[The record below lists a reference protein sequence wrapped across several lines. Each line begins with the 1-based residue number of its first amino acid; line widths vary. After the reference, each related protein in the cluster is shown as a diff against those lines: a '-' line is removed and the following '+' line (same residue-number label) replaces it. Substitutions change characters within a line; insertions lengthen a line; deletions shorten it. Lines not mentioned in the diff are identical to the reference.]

1 MNALVISG
9 AAAALMLGGA
19 CVGIL
24 LRRHLPQHHL
34 NDHSKDVVRLGS
46 GLVATITALVLG
58 LLITSA
64 KNTYDMQRQEIRQI
78 AEKLVLQD
86 NQLKRYGPE
95 ARHAREL
102 QRQAVP
108 ALIGRIWGQ
117 RAVQSSTGAP
127 YQPGMEGDL
136 VFSAI
141 EALAPQNDVQRNLKF
156 RALATTSAITE
167 ARVLLFEEADAGLPA
182 ALLVVVIFWLTMLFA
197 GFTLFSPINMTSA
210 TVLAIIALSASGAI
224 FLILELNHPFSGLMQ
239 ISSVPFETRSAC
251 SVPDRQPQ
259 KIPAASPAAIAAPS
273 SSHCSTKAGCQG
285 PLQISGSW
293 TARQRR
299 PVRMVSTP
307 RRVPVPSLPA
317 RI

>member
-1 MNALVISG
+1 
-9 AAAALMLGGA
+9 
-19 CVGIL
+19 
-24 LRRHLPQHHL
+24 
-34 NDHSKDVVRLGS
+34 VRLGS

-86 NQLKRYGPE
+86 SQLKRYGPE

-117 RAVQSSTGAP
+117 RAVSSTGAP

-141 EALAPQNDVQRNLKF
+141 EALAPQNDVQRNLKLH
-156 RALATTSAITE
+156 ALATTSAITE
-167 ARVLLFEEADAGLPA
+167 ARVLLFEEVDAGLPT
-182 ALLVVVIFWLTMLFA
+182 ALLVVVVFWLTMLFA
-197 GFTLFSPINMTSA
+197 GFTLFSPINATSA

-224 FLILELNHPFSGLMQ
+224 FLTLELNHPFSGLMQ
-239 ISSVPFETRSAC
+239 ISS
-251 SVPDRQPQ
+251 
-259 KIPAASPAAIAAPS
+259 APIRD
-273 SSHCSTKAGCQG
+273 ALGVLG
-285 PLQISGSW
+285 P
-293 TARQRR
+293 
-299 PVRMVSTP
+299 
-307 RRVPVPSLPA
+307 
-317 RI
+317 

>member
-1 MNALVISG
+1 M
-9 AAAALMLGGA
+9 
-19 CVGIL
+19 
-24 LRRHLPQHHL
+24 
-34 NDHSKDVVRLGS
+34 RLGS

-108 ALIGRIWGQ
+108 ASDRAIWGQ

-167 ARVLLFEEADAGLPA
+167 ARVLNYRVALFEEVGRGPADGA
-182 ALLVVVIFWLTMLFA
+182 LVVVVFWLTMLFA
-197 GFTLFSPINMTSA
+197 GFTLFSPINATSA
-210 TVLAIIALSASGAI
+210 AVLAIIALVGVGCD
-224 FLILELNHPFSGLMQ
+224 LPDPGVEP
-239 ISSVPFETRSAC
+239 SVR
-251 SVPDRQPQ
+251 
-259 KIPAASPAAIAAPS
+259 
-273 SSHCSTKAGCQG
+273 AG
-285 PLQISGSW
+285 
-293 TARQRR
+293 
-299 PVRMVSTP
+299 
-307 RRVPVPSLPA
+307 
-317 RI
+317 

>member
-1 MNALVISG
+1 MD
-9 AAAALMLGGA
+9 
-19 CVGIL
+19 
-24 LRRHLPQHHL
+24 RRR
-34 NDHSKDVVRLGS
+34 S
-46 GLVATITALVLG
+46 
-58 LLITSA
+58 
-64 KNTYDMQRQEIRQI
+64 
-78 AEKLVLQD
+78 
-86 NQLKRYGPE
+86 
-95 ARHAREL
+95 HAREL

-117 RAVQSSTGAP
+117 RAVQSPTGAP

-182 ALLVVVIFWLTMLFA
+182 ALLVVVVFWLTMLFA
-197 GFTLFSPINMTSA
+197 GFTLFSPINATSA
-210 TVLAIIALSASGAI
+210 AVLAIIALSASGAI
-224 FLILELNHPFSGLMQ
+224 FLILEMNHPFSGLMQ
-239 ISSVPFETRSAC
+239 ISSASDSRRARRARSLTG
-251 SVPDRQPQ
+251 DRQ
-259 KIPAASPAAIAAPS
+259 KMPAARPAAIAAPS

-285 PLQISGSW
+285 PLQISGSC

>member
-1 MNALVISG
+1 
-9 AAAALMLGGA
+9 MLGGA

-24 LRRHLPQHHL
+24 LRRTLPKHHL

-64 KNTYDMQRQEIRQI
+64 KNTYDLQRQEIRQI

-86 NQLKRYGPE
+86 SQLKRYGPE
-95 ARHAREL
+95 TRHAREL
-102 QRQAVP
+102 QRQAIP

-117 RAVQSSTGAP
+117 RAVQSPGAP

-141 EALAPQNDVQRNLKF
+141 EALAPQNEVQRSLKF

-197 GFTLFSPINMTSA
+197 GFTLFSPINATSA

-224 FLILELNHPFSGLMQ
+224 FLILELNNPFSGLLQ
-239 ISSVPFETRSAC
+239 ISS
-251 SVPDRQPQ
+251 
-259 KIPAASPAAIAAPS
+259 APIRD
-273 SSHCSTKAGCQG
+273 ALGVLG
-285 PLQISGSW
+285 P
-293 TARQRR
+293 
-299 PVRMVSTP
+299 
-307 RRVPVPSLPA
+307 
-317 RI
+317 